1 MTTSNALVPFQ
12 LHTIDTAPEAS
23 RPALEGAKKAMG
35 IVPNLY
41 AVMAESP
48 VLLSSYLALTK
59 SFSQSS
65 LSTTER
71 HLVWQTINVENRCH
85 YCVPAHTM
93 LARAD
98 KVDDGIIAAVREDRP
113 VDDTRLEALRLFT
126 KEMVVSRGNPS
137 PAQVEA
143 FFAAGYTKQNLLD
156 VVLGLAHKTISN
168 FTNHLAATDVDAP
181 FAEFAWTPPA

>member
-1 MTTSNALVPFQ
+1 
-12 LHTIDTAPEAS
+12 
-23 RPALEGAKKAMG
+23 MG

-48 VLLSSYLALTK
+48 VLLESYLALTK
-59 SFSQSS
+59 AVSRSS

-98 KVDDGIIAAVREDRP
+98 KVDDAIIAAVREDRP
-113 VDDTRLEALRLFT
+113 VDDARLETLRVFT
-126 KEMVVSRGNPS
+126 KEMVKTRGNPS

-143 FFAAGYTKQNLLD
+143 FFSAGFTQQNLLD
-156 VVLGLAHKTISN
+156 VVLVLSHKTISN
-168 FTNHLAATDVDAP
+168 FTNHLASTEVDAP
-181 FAEFAWTPPA
+181 FAPFAWTPPA